1 MKRII
6 LIVIVLFPILT
17 TAQIYV
23 DFHAEGD
30 QSGTSWANAY
40 KHLGDAI
47 EVAATG
53 DQIWVAEGIYFPFN
67 FETTDQDYFNWRYT
81 FDFNKDIE
89 IYGGFTGTETFLEAR
104 NPEDH
109 PTVLSGRF
117 IDDGDMYQ
125 VNTVVTF
132 TGVTNAAVLDGF
144 TIENG
149 NAKNENKNI
158 GGGILIEAVSAGVS
172 ASPIIR
178 NCTIQNNN
186 AFRGAGIGCIS
197 KDGGMVS
204 PVLSSCKLLFNAA
217 TEKGGGIHSYADA
230 SSITLVLENT
240 SFTSNQSQQGG
251 AVSLKNDNA
260 NLNAYFTRCTFEGNR
275 ATKGGAI
282 HNVIEGLHT
291 LAPSFT
297 DCEFR
302 SNHADQG
309 YGGAIYN
316 FAKGGFLNLS
326 LNNTIFDGNTTTN
339 YGGAI
344 ANVTTGGSSTPM
356 ISGSSF
362 YNNVANQGGAIYNY
376 GSGGS
381 TNPKITSTTFY
392 KNTAQREGGSIMN
405 FGYGEDLKV
414 EIANCTF
421 AKNQS
426 YSNLG
431 SIFNKGDSF
440 ANLEVEL
447 VNSILWD
454 EGVGMINQLPLT
466 ITAGNNIIKGTEL
479 PAHTTDLGSNY
490 LNYDPEFVDID
501 NGNLKLSSCSPA
513 IDNGQEISF
522 TSVTEDNEGNDRK
535 VGNLDIGAL
544 ESQVKRALLDDPNT
558 LFSADHEYTDPQ
570 GWTHY
575 YDCGQNVLLLSL
587 KKNGQNIGALGDGNF
602 RVEILT
608 TPAYKSG
615 LGTEITDASF
625 VSSTSC
631 FAMNRYWNVRPTDQP
646 NVPVGVRFY
655 FSEQDIL
662 EMIESSNYISSI
674 EDAYF
679 FKLNNNENPRATEV
693 EISDYQEYVFDPV
706 EASESTWTKG
716 LFQGFEY
723 AEYVVSS
730 FSGGGA
736 TTGASVS
743 ALPVEMVSFRGVEKN
758 DVVQLTWSTESE
770 FNSLGFEIQHRTDG
784 EDWEILGFRNS
795 NGNSSTLKNYE
806 FKHQKALPGVHYYK
820 LRAVDN
826 DASFEDSK
834 IISVN
839 VSNEHFSTLIYPNP
853 VTNTNVIRY
862 NRAGGSLDLVVV
874 YNAQGQEIYREN
886 NLDDVQDDIE
896 LPHMLAVGV
905 YNVVFYS
912 GQNSEI
918 QQLIVQE

>member
-6 LIVIVLFPILT
+6 LLVIVLFPILT
-17 TAQIYV
+17 SAQIYV
-23 DFHAEGD
+23 DQNASGD
-30 QSGTSWANAY
+30 QSGTSWTNAY
-40 KHLGDAI
+40 KHLGTAI
-47 EVAATG
+47 EAAATG
-53 DQIWVAEGIYFPFN
+53 DQIWVAKGRYFPFD
-67 FETTDQDYFNWRYT
+67 FETQDADFFNWRYT
-81 FDFNKDIE
+81 FLINKDIE
-89 IYGGFTGTETFLEAR
+89 VYGGFEGTETFLEAR
-104 NPEDH
+104 NPADH
-109 PTVLSGRF
+109 PTILTGKYSE
-117 IDDGDMYQ
+117 DDDKLI
-125 VNTVVTF
+125 VNSVVTF
-132 TGVTNAAVLDGF
+132 SNISNAAILDGF
-144 TIENG
+144 TIKRG
-149 NAKNENKNI
+149 NAREGLKR
-158 GGGILIEAVSAGVS
+158 GGGILITAESAGVS

-178 NCTIQNNN
+178 NCIIQNNK
-186 AFRGAGIGCIS
+186 AMSGAGIACVS
-197 KDGGMVS
+197 ELGGMVS
-204 PVLSSCKLLFNAA
+204 PVFVNCNIGNNIA
-217 TEKGGGIHSYADA
+217 TDQGGAVHSYADG
-230 SSITLVLENT
+230 SNITLVFENST
-240 SFTSNQSQQGG
+240 FSNNRSQEGG
-251 AVSLKNDNA
+251 AVSLVDEKA

-275 ATKGGAI
+275 ATKGGAVY
-282 HNVIEGLHT
+282 NYIEGVLT
-291 LAPSFT
+291 LDPQFT
-297 DCEFR
+297 DCEFI

-316 FAKGGFLNLS
+316 YAKGGFLNLS
-326 LNNTIFDGNTTTN
+326 LNNSIFDGNTTSN

-344 ANVTTGGSSTPM
+344 ANVTTGGSSTPT
-356 ISGSSF
+356 ISGCSF
-362 YNNVANQGGAIYNY
+362 YNNMANQGGAIYNY
-376 GSGGS
+376 GNGGT
-381 TNPKITSTTFY
+381 TNPKIISTTFY
-392 KNTAQREGGSIMN
+392 KNTAQSEGGSMMN
-405 FGYGEDLKV
+405 FGYGEVLKV

-421 AKNQS
+421 AKNES
-426 YSNLG
+426 MSNLG
-431 SIFNKGDSF
+431 SIVNKGDSW
-440 ANLEVEL
+440 ADLQVEVI
-447 VNSILWD
+447 NSILWD
-454 EGVGMINQLPLT
+454 EGVGMVNQLPLVV
-466 ITAGNNIIKGTEL
+466 TAGNNIIKGTEL
-479 PAHTTDLGSNY
+479 PAHTTDLGNNY
-490 LNYDPEFVDID
+490 LNYDPEFLDIE
-501 NGNLKLSSCSPA
+501 NGNLKLSACSPA
-513 IDNGQEISF
+513 VDNGQEISF
-522 TSVTEDNEGNDRK
+522 TSVTEDNDGNDRK

-544 ESQVKRALLDDPNT
+544 ESQVERGLLDDPNT
-558 LFSADHEYTDPQ
+558 LFTADHEYTDPQ

-587 KKNGQNIGALGDGNF
+587 KKNGQNIGNLGDGNF

-608 TPAYKSG
+608 TPEYKSG
-615 LGTEITDASF
+615 RGTEITDASF
-625 VSSTSC
+625 VSSSSC
-631 FAMNRYWNVRPTDQP
+631 YAMNRYWNVKATDQP
-646 NVPVGVRFY
+646 NAPVGVRFY

-662 EMIESSNYISSI
+662 EMIGSSNYINSI

-706 EASESTWTKG
+706 EATETTWTKG

-743 ALPVEMVSFRGVEKN
+743 ALPVEMVSFKGVEKK
-758 DVVQLTWSTESE
+758 DAVQLTWSTESE

-784 EDWEILGFRNS
+784 EDWEILGFRKS
-795 NGNSSTLKNYE
+795 SGNSSTLKKYE
-806 FKHQKALPGVHYYK
+806 FKHQNALPGVHYYK

-886 NLDDVQDDIE
+886 NLDDVEDDIE
-896 LPHMLAVGV
+896 LPQMLAVGV